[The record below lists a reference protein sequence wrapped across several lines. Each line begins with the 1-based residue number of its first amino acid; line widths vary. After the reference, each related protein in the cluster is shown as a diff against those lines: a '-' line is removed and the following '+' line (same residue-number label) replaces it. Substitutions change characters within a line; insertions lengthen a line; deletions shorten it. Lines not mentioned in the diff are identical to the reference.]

1 MLILFLSALTA
12 FALTYLAIPNI
23 IHIARD
29 FNLSEEPGYRSS
41 HHVRTPALGG
51 IAIFSGT
58 VFSIIMW
65 TPFGQLGELQ
75 YLLCA
80 LIIVFLVGVRDD
92 IMPIPAINKFI
103 GQFIA
108 TVILV
113 FKSNVG
119 LKGFYGL
126 FGFYND
132 FPDYVMI
139 VLSVLLIILL
149 INAFNFIDGINGLAG
164 SIGVLTAGVLG
175 SWFFWVGYFEPAI
188 VAFTLVG
195 AVIAF
200 LKYNYS
206 PAKIFMG
213 DSGAMV
219 IGLAISVLI
228 IQFID
233 RNAQLTNT
241 QYYFQAAPVI
251 AICITIIP
259 LFDTLRVLITRWLR
273 GRPLFS
279 ADRRHIHHLLI
290 DYGFTHMQ
298 ATAILLAVN
307 IGFILLA
314 FSLGDLL
321 DMHLILGIVVIF
333 ATSLTYL
340 LHKKVLEK
348 KRAKHIF

>member
-12 FALTYLAIPNI
+12 FALSYLAIPNI

-65 TPFGQLGELQ
+65 TPFGQLGTLQ

-80 LIIVFLVGVRDD
+80 FIIVFLVGVRDD
-92 IMPIPAINKFI
+92 IMPIRAINKLI
-103 GQFIA
+103 GQLIA
-108 TVILV
+108 AVILV
-113 FKSNVG
+113 FKSDVS
-119 LKGFYGL
+119 LKSFYGL
-126 FGFYND
+126 LGFYHD
-132 FPDYVMI
+132 FHPYIMSI
-139 VLSVLLIILL
+139 LSVLLIVLL

-175 SWFFWVGYFEPAI
+175 AWFYWVGYIELAI
-188 VAFTLVG
+188 VASTLVG

-200 LKYNYS
+200 LKYNCS

-213 DSGAMV
+213 DSGAML
-219 IGLAISVLI
+219 IGLAVAVLI

-233 RNAQLTNT
+233 RNAQLDNT
-241 QYYFQAAPVI
+241 RYHFQAAPVI
-251 AICITIIP
+251 AICIAIIP
-259 LFDTLRVLITRWLR
+259 LFDTLRVLATRWWR
-273 GRPLFS
+273 GRHLFS

-298 ATAILLAVN
+298 ATGILMGVN

-314 FSLGDLL
+314 FSLGDWL
-321 DMHLILGIVVIF
+321 DMHLILGIVFIF
-333 ATSLTYL
+333 ATVLTYF
-340 LHKKVLEK
+340 LHKKVSKK
-348 KRAKHIF
+348 KRAKPVF